1 MQTNT
6 LYVGNLKDPT
16 DYEQLSKL
24 FSPYGKV
31 VEIKINTNRDF
42 GFVSMSS
49 NSQAK
54 NAKKALD
61 CSNFKG
67 NFIRVIFSHTG

>member
-1 MQTNT
+1 MQTNR
-6 LYVGNLKDPT
+6 LYIGNLKNST
-16 DYEQLSKL
+16 NYEQLNKL

-54 NAKKALD
+54 NAKEALD
-61 CSNFKG
+61 CSNYKG
-67 NFIRVIFSHTG
+67 RFIRVIFSHTG